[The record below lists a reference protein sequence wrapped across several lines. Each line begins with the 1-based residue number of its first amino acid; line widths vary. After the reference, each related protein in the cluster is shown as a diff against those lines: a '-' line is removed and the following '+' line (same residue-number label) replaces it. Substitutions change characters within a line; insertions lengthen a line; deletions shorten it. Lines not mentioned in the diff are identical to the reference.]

1 MKQMKTWMSA
11 AILTICS
18 TSVIAQDVQYQEY
31 LQSNEYPNALRFMP
45 LPPTF
50 DSIRYADDLIQWE
63 WGKTQRDTP
72 RGQQA
77 SREELR
83 TPDIMRIVIAEALSI
98 DTISDTTTPALARL
112 LQRAYYTGNAC
123 VKGQKK
129 QYFRI
134 RPFMQMG
141 EDTWGAYDDDFLR
154 TNSSFPSGHTAF
166 GWFTAMVFAEMFPQ
180 LQDTIMR
187 RGFQFGENRVISGAH
202 YQSDVYTGYLSAAA
216 SFARA
221 HANPE
226 LREDIL
232 AARAEYISLKG
243 YPADYNVMDGVDIPH
258 GENILNMPVT
268 ADSYRFVGDLMRYWQ
283 ARNLRT
289 TERGEQARCDAPYT
303 IENIEGTMGDVM
315 EMEIS
320 ETATPAIHA
329 LMAYVLEKSSNTADH
344 MKPLRFRTRPFV
356 QLGDNTLFPDDEEKE
371 KGKSSYP
378 SGHTCLGWSEA
389 LTLIEVA
396 PELQDTILHR
406 GFQFGESRQIA
417 GYHWA
422 SDIEAGRL
430 LASTLMTYLHN
441 DATFLDL
448 LAKARTEYQ
457 AKTTGI
463 APVASRQ
470 ATNAEGTYTL
480 GGLRLSGKPS
490 GKGIYISNGSKY
502 LNTGNTRP

>member
-1 MKQMKTWMSA
+1 MSA
-11 AILTICS
+11 AILIICS
-18 TSVIAQDVQYQEY
+18 TSINAQDAQYTEY
-31 LQSNEYPNALRFMP
+31 LQDDEYPNALRFMP
-45 LPPTF
+45 LPPTV
-50 DSIRYADDLIQWE
+50 DSVRYVDDLIQWE

-72 RGQQA
+72 RGKQA
-77 SREELR
+77 SREELW

-112 LQRAYYTGNAC
+112 LQRAYNTGNAC
-123 VKGQKK
+123 VNEQKE

-141 EDTWGAYDDDFLR
+141 EDTWGDYDSDFLR

-216 SFARA
+216 SYARA

-226 LREDIL
+226 LKEDIL
-232 AARAEYISLKG
+232 AARAEYLKLKG
-243 YPADYNVMDGVDIPH
+243 YPADYDVMDGVDIPH

-268 ADSYRFVGDLMRYWQ
+268 TDSYRFVGDLMRYWQ
-283 ARNLRT
+283 ARKLRN
-289 TERGEQARCDAPYT
+289 TERGKQAKRDAVYS
-303 IENIEGTMGDVM
+303 IENIEGTLGDVM

-329 LMAYVLEKSSNTADH
+329 LMDYVLEKSSNTADH

-356 QLGDNTLFPDDEEKE
+356 QLGDNTLFPEDEEKE

-430 LASTLMTYLHN
+430 LASTLMSYLHN

-448 LAKARTEYQ
+448 MEKARAEYQ
-457 AKTTGI
+457 SATLGV
-463 APVASRQ
+463 APVPARKENQ
-470 ATNAEGTYTL
+470 ADGTYSL
-480 GGLRLSGKPS
+480 NGYRLPGKPN
-490 GKGIYISNGSKY
+490 GKGLYISNGSKY
-502 LNTGNTRP
+502 LNTENARP